1 MKCRLLPRYF
11 VVSEPLVWYQIICN
25 SFLSESTKQL
35 FLIIVA
41 MFSISW
47 ITARQ
52 GHNYSSPSR
61 PEKALPTLLGA
72 GAAVAGGWAILFI
85 GTLAGFLDSAVRE
98 KLLRFMFRLPRSF
111 HVSGTTTPGCEAAMP
126 GCEDIMPGCEDIM
139 PGCDIIMP
147 GCMLALGGREE
158 GPEGCRDI
166 GENMAVDGAGGR
178 TRPPRRSMFD

>member
-1 MKCRLLPRYF
+1 
-11 VVSEPLVWYQIICN
+11 
-25 SFLSESTKQL
+25 
-35 FLIIVA
+35 

-111 HVSGTTTPGCEAAMP
+111 HVSGTT
-126 GCEDIMPGCEDIM
+126 MPGCEDIM

-158 GPEGCRDI
+158 GPEGC
-166 GENMAVDGAGGR
+166 
-178 TRPPRRSMFD
+178 